1 LIAITEA
8 SDPECSAEVGMAI
21 APDEFHPATF
31 FRSLKDASLRLRQ
44 AVMHS
49 EERNLA
55 IDEVFGLIQQSKE
68 RSRALQGSEKRAFIA
83 KVELISGM
91 KLENDTATP
100 DPPRARPTTPE
111 EFEFTMPDLS
121 GRLERYVAPAKAGD
135 PEMRVIQMAVKKQDG
150 VTMILVIGEAKN
162 AFYVTQGALGGEYRT
177 WDTPHIG
184 DARRQFS
191 ILRED
196 GYKEVSP
203 GELKHHRGTYSAPT
217 TDSPNRRRLGRNT
230 STFARRKTDIAI

>member
-1 LIAITEA
+1 MT
-8 SDPECSAEVGMAI
+8 V

-31 FRSLKDASLRLRQ
+31 FRKLKDASLRLRH

-55 IDEVFGLIQQSKE
+55 IDEVFDLIQQAKD
-68 RSRALQGSEKRAFIA
+68 RSRDLQGSEKRTFIA

-91 KLENDTATP
+91 KLENDTHTP
-100 DPPRARPTTPE
+100 VIPLARPPKPDQPD
-111 EFEFTMPDLS
+111 FTMPDLS
-121 GRLERYVAPAKAGD
+121 GRLERYVAPAKPGD

-150 VTMILVIGEAKN
+150 VTMILAIGEAN
-162 AFYVTQGALGGEYRT
+162 NTFYVTQGALGGEYRT

-184 DARRQFS
+184 DAGRQFS
-191 ILRED
+191 TLRAD

-203 GELKHHRGTYSAPT
+203 GELKHHRSTYSAPT
-217 TDSPNRRRLGRNT
+217 IDCPNRRRLGRNT